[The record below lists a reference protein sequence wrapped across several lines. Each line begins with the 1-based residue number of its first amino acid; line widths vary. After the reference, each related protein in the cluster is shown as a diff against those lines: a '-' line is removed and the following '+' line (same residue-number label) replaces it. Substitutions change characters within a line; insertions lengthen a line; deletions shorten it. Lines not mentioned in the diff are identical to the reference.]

1 MIQLLMFVRGKRQR
15 PWPWPWPWPWQGQR
29 QRQNLQA
36 IKTSSPPEYHGRAEL
51 SGGAVAATKE
61 EQRADGL
68 LRRIWRSVF
77 RGPIVPTNDRERR
90 WVVFNTLLLH
100 FRPTQLP
107 EKTLR
112 FTHTFG
118 LGGMSLVLVLLLFA
132 TGILM
137 MFVYEPSP
145 DEAFQSITSLQDDVL
160 FGRLVRN
167 IHHWSANLL
176 VGIALLHLL
185 RVYLTGGYHP
195 PRQFNWVVGLVLL
208 LLILVANFTGYLLPW
223 DQLSYWA
230 ITISTAMLAY
240 VPGIGEWLQN
250 LARGGPEISSA
261 TLIGFYTIHTTVVPA
276 ALILFAALHFWRVR
290 KAKGVVIPRRE
301 GEVLEDK
308 PDKVLFLP
316 HLLTREVA
324 VACVLVATV
333 VLISVFFNAPLDT
346 EANPGMSPNPAK
358 APWYFLGFQELL
370 LHFHPII
377 AVVLIPLAAALFLAF
392 LPYLSYRDSAGV
404 WMMSAVGRRS
414 GLAAVVAGLVVT
426 PLLIVIDEL
435 RSASADLTSGMS
447 GILPLAVVAAL
458 IGVVIFVL
466 RRFMAAPRDEIVQA
480 LVILL
485 LVAMAMLTVTGVW
498 FRGEGM
504 ALVWPWEIGG

>member
-1 MIQLLMFVRGKRQR
+1 VSGNDQEKR
-15 PWPWPWPWPWQGQR
+15 
-29 QRQNLQA
+29 
-36 IKTSSPPEYHGRAEL
+36 E
-51 SGGAVAATKE
+51 GGM
-61 EQRADGL
+61 L
-68 LRRIWRSVF
+68 HRIWRSVF
-77 RGPIVPTNDRERR
+77 RRPIVPSTDRERR
-90 WVVFNTLLLH
+90 WIVFNTLLLH

-118 LGGMSLVLVLLLFA
+118 LGGMSLVLILLLFT

-145 DEAFQSITSLQDDVL
+145 DAAYDSITSLQNDVL

-167 IHHWSANLL
+167 IHHWSANFL
-176 VGIALLHLL
+176 VGVVLLHLL
-185 RVYLTGGYHP
+185 RVFLTGGYHAS
-195 PRQFNWVVGLVLL
+195 RQFNWIVGLTLLFFVL
-208 LLILVANFTGYLLPW
+208 VSNFTGYLLPW

-240 VPGIGEWLQN
+240 VPWIGEWLQQ
-250 LARGGPEISSA
+250 LARGGTEITST

-276 ALILFAALHFWRVR
+276 ALIVFMALHFWRVR
-290 KAKGVVIPRRE
+290 KARGVVLPRKADE
-301 GEVLEDK
+301 ILEDK
-308 PDKVLFLP
+308 PATVLFLP
-316 HLLTREVA
+316 HLLMREA
-324 VACVLVATV
+324 TVACVLIATIV
-333 VLISVFFNAPLDT
+333 VVSVFFNAPLGA

-370 LHFHPII
+370 LHFHPVI
-377 AVVLIPLAAALFLAF
+377 AVVLIPLAAALFFAL
-392 LPYLSYRDSAGV
+392 LPYLRYRDIDGV

-414 GLAAVVAGLVVT
+414 GMAAVVYGLVVT
-426 PLLIVIDEL
+426 PLLIVVDEL
-435 RSASADLTSGMS
+435 RSAPADLSSGLS

-458 IGVVIFVL
+458 IAVFVFVL
-466 RRFMAAPRDEIVQA
+466 RGWLAAPRDEIVQA

-485 LVAMAMLTVTGVW
+485 LVALAVLTITGVW

-504 ALVWPWEIGG
+504 SLVWPWEIGG

>member
-1 MIQLLMFVRGKRQR
+1 M
-15 PWPWPWPWPWQGQR
+15 
-29 QRQNLQA
+29 
-36 IKTSSPPEYHGRAEL
+36 AE
-51 SGGAVAATKE
+51 KNQ
-61 EQRADGL
+61 EQRGDGIVL
-68 LRRIWRSVF
+68 RIWRSVF
-77 RGPIVPTNDRERR
+77 RGPIVPANDHDRR

-137 MFVYEPSP
+137 MFVYQPSP
-145 DEAFQSITSLQDDVL
+145 EVAYDSITSLQDDVL

-167 IHHWSANLL
+167 THHWSANLL

-208 LLILVANFTGYLLPW
+208 LFILVANFTGYLLPW

-240 VPGIGEWLQN
+240 VPWIGERLQL

-276 ALILFAALHFWRVR
+276 VLIVVSALHFWRVR
-290 KAKGVVIPRRE
+290 KAKGVVIPRRSDE
-301 GEVLEDK
+301 AVDDK
-308 PDKVLFLP
+308 PVKVLFLP
-316 HLLTREVA
+316 NLLTREA
-324 VACVLVATV
+324 AMACVLVAVV
-333 VLISVFFNAPLDT
+333 VLVSVLWNAPLGA

-370 LHFHPII
+370 LHFHPVI
-377 AVVLIPLAAALFLAF
+377 AVVLIPFALAVFFAAL
-392 LPYLSYRDSAGV
+392 PYIRYREGLSGV
-404 WMMSAVGRRS
+404 WMMSPEGRRAGIAAVVTGFVVIPVLIIADALRSAPADLSS
-414 GLAAVVAGLVVT
+414 GLA
-426 PLLIVIDEL
+426 
-435 RSASADLTSGMS
+435 
-447 GILPLAVVAAL
+447 GILPLIAVAAVIVVFVVA
-458 IGVVIFVL
+458 L
-466 RRFMAAPRDEIVQA
+466 RRWLALPKDETVQA
-480 LVILL
+480 IVILL
-485 LVAMAMLTVTGVW
+485 LVAMVVLTLTGVW
-498 FRGEGM
+498 FRGAGM
-504 ALVWPWEIGG
+504 SLVWPWEIGG

>member
-1 MIQLLMFVRGKRQR
+1 MGGPKI
-15 PWPWPWPWPWQGQR
+15 
-29 QRQNLQA
+29 
-36 IKTSSPPEYHGRAEL
+36 
-51 SGGAVAATKE
+51 SGGAVAEKD
-61 EQRADGL
+61 QRQRDDGF
-68 LRRIWRSVF
+68 LRRVWRSVF
-77 RGPIVPTNDRERR
+77 RRPIVPSTDRERR

-118 LGGMSLVLVLLLFA
+118 LGGMSLVLILLLFA

-145 DEAFQSITSLQDDVL
+145 DAAYDSITSLQNDVL

-176 VGIALLHLL
+176 VGIVLLHLL
-185 RVYLTGGYHP
+185 RVFLTGGYHG
-195 PRQFNWVVGLVLL
+195 PRQFNWVVGLSLMLFV
-208 LLILVANFTGYLLPW
+208 LVANFTGYLLPW

-240 VPGIGEWLQN
+240 VPWIGEWLQE
-250 LARGGPEISSA
+250 LARGGTEITST

-276 ALILFAALHFWRVR
+276 ALIVFMALHFWRVR
-290 KAKGVVIPRRE
+290 KAKGVVIPRRS
-301 GEVLEDK
+301 GEVVEDK
-308 PDKVLFLP
+308 PATVLFLP
-316 HLLTREVA
+316 HLLMREVA
-324 VACVLVATV
+324 VACVLIATIMV
-333 VLISVFFNAPLDT
+333 VSVFFNAPLGA

-370 LHFHPII
+370 LHFHPVI
-377 AVVLIPLAAALFLAF
+377 AVVLIPLAAALFFAL
-392 LPYLSYRDSAGV
+392 LPYFRYRDIEGV
-404 WMMSAVGRRS
+404 WMMSAVGRKS
-414 GLAAVVAGLVVT
+414 GMAAVVFGLVVT
-426 PLLIVIDEL
+426 PILIVADKL
-435 RSASADLTSGMS
+435 RSASADLSSGLS

-458 IGVVIFVL
+458 FAAFVFVL
-466 RRFMAAPRDEIVQA
+466 HRWLAAPRDEIVQA

-485 LVAMAMLTVTGVW
+485 LVALAVLTITGVW

-504 ALVWPWEIGG
+504 ALMFPWEIGG